1 MVDSLGSRQITNTD
15 GKIDE
20 LHRSPDGRYI
30 AYLKIVEFVES
41 PGLWEEGEEVP
52 KEPVHHLVIQ
62 NLESQEILRE
72 IPPPRDIFIHLD
84 KWLTKHRVLFVTTN
98 GYAVNDFYMYNVSKD
113 SLHTVPYGYGK
124 E

>member
-62 NLESQEILRE
+62 KFRITGNSSRNSTSQR
-72 IPPPRDIFIHLD
+72 
-84 KWLTKHRVLFVTTN
+84 
-98 GYAVNDFYMYNVSKD
+98 YFYS
-113 SLHTVPYGYGK
+113 S
-124 E
+124 